1 MTNYINKI
9 LRWSGSAFMALLYP
23 LTTVCQKVFGKLID
37 RLIARLDSVNKVGY
51 FDDYF
56 ANHEN
61 PLLSGD
67 LHSAALKMYPQSKF
81 PTFYMKI
88 SKDLRKHIVVD
99 GRIRGSSY
107 LPAYTL
113 PQAYISNQLVE
124 DSKQAAMKSGLLIL
138 IVSFYAI
145 SSAAGYL
152 LFHSTLSTALP
163 AFELPPTIDDWG
175 QFPIYVGTQK
185 ALLYSTAILTL
196 ATKLFASLSVAVALI
211 VLPAAVVAV
220 LLALVT
226 FWGSWRYLIFKTM
239 DNHAEPL
246 RRETKESIVRWKHR
260 FEQRELEEQAYL
272 AQLNETKRV
281 GELESDLITIG
292 EATGHFNFR
301 GLLTGP
307 RQHQK
312 MKLSISDMFQNTIV
326 LGGTGSGKTR
336 TILLPVITQL
346 IRQQNKQDISL
357 YVTDAKAVLWKDVA
371 VIAEKFD
378 KQVQL
383 IGVEDNELGVDLLD
397 GISPS
402 FASDLI
408 KSVMRQLGGASADSF
423 WPDMASNMM
432 RHVFTVLRA
441 WERTKGGLDYAETSS
456 ERPYSLV
463 SAYRLALEAHD
474 IDGWMKEIEAD
485 ILGCIELDF
494 SAISDLA
501 KSDLYASMR
510 YLRATWPQIAK
521 DTRSGIESNITNAL
535 GNFEADV
542 RLREK
547 FASGE
552 KADITVGEFWGNK
565 ITCVNLPDSE
575 LGNAGKIIN
584 VFLKTL
590 LFSEAKR
597 RQSANPDIALKQQ
610 LAFIADE
617 YQSLITADVS
627 GISDAT
633 FPNISRSTGLFY
645 LVATQGI
652 VGLEQ
657 AIGQHAAANFMNNMR
672 NKIFLQIEESATM
685 NFAKMLAGKS
695 MRFQSFAGDHHES
708 FESMRRESGFDPVL
722 MGAAKLEH
730 GVSERAGLFTGLFN
744 SYRKFELSDVRKMF
758 EYQGGSSSLLNPN
771 NRSENN
777 RVEDKNSDY
786 MKSGN
791 EMTDVL
797 SESDLVQMGRTH
809 AYCFI
814 WRSGHSRQ
822 DIVKLTDISQFA

>member
-1 MTNYINKI
+1 MNNTIARL
-9 LRWSGSAFMALLYP
+9 LRMPFDALMALINP
-23 LTTVCQKVFGKLID
+23 LTVVAQKVFGKLID
-37 RLIARLDSVNKVGY
+37 KLLQRFYDVNKVGY

-56 ANHEN
+56 KNHEN
-61 PLLSGD
+61 PLLRGD
-67 LHSAALKMYPQSKF
+67 LHAAALNMYPKSRF
-81 PTFYMKI
+81 PTFYKMI
-88 SKDLRKHIVVD
+88 ADDLRKHIVVD
-99 GRIRGSSY
+99 GRIRGSGY

-113 PQAYISNQLVE
+113 PQSYISDQLVH
-124 DSKQAAMKSGLLIL
+124 DSKQAAMKSGFLIL
-138 IVSFYAI
+138 IVSFLAI
-145 SSAAGYL
+145 TLVASFNLFENVLSAAMLTYE
-152 LFHSTLSTALP
+152 LP
-163 AFELPPTIDDWG
+163 ASADDWG
-175 QFPIYVGTQK
+175 MFPVAIAFQK
-185 ALLYSTAILTL
+185 GLLYSSSFLAI
-196 ATKLFASLSVAVALI
+196 AAKLFASLSVAVALV
-211 VLPAAVVAV
+211 VLPAAAVAGMLGV
-220 LLALVT
+220 IT
-226 FWGSWRYLIFKTM
+226 FWGSWRYLIFKSM
-239 DNHAEPL
+239 DDYAAPL

-272 AQLNETKRV
+272 AQLNEVERV
-281 GELESDLITIG
+281 GEKEDDLVTIG

-307 RQHQK
+307 RQNQK
-312 MKLSISDMFQNTIV
+312 MKVAISDLFLNTIV

-346 IRQQNKQDISL
+346 IKQQDKQDLSL
-357 YVTDAKAVLWKDVA
+357 YVTDAKAVLWNDVA
-371 VIAEKFD
+371 AIAK
-378 KQVQL
+378 KLGKPIQV
-383 IGVEDNELGVDLLD
+383 IGVGENEFGVDLLD

-408 KSVMRQLGGASADSF
+408 KPVMRQLGGAAGDSF

-441 WERTKGGLDYAETSS
+441 WERTTGGLHYAESSS

-463 SAYRLALEAHD
+463 SAYRLALDAQN
-474 IDGWMKEIEAD
+474 IDGWMKQIEAD
-485 ILGCIELDF
+485 ILNCIENDF
-494 SAISDLA
+494 AAISDLA
-501 KSDLYASMR
+501 KSDLYASLR
-510 YLRATWPQIAK
+510 YLRSTWPMIAK

-552 KADITVGEFWGNK
+552 KVDITIDECWGNK

-590 LFSEAKR
+590 LFNKAKL
-597 RQSANPDIALKQQ
+597 RQSIDPDIAAKQQ
-610 LAFIADE
+610 LAFVADE

-645 LVATQGI
+645 IVATQGI

-685 NFAKMLAGKS
+685 NFAKMLAGKT
-695 MRFQSFAGDHHES
+695 MRFQSYDGGHHES

-722 MGAAKLEH
+722 RGAARLERA
-730 GVSERAGLFTGLFN
+730 VSEKAGLLTGLFN
-744 SYRKFELSDVRKMF
+744 SFGEFQLSVVRKMF
-758 EYQGGSSSLLNPN
+758 EYDGFNIPTLFNQNRDDDQ
-771 NRSENN
+771 RSEMN
-777 RVEDKNSDY
+777 
-786 MKSGN
+786 
-791 EMTDVL
+791 
-797 SESDLVQMGRTH
+797 
-809 AYCFI
+809 
-814 WRSGHSRQ
+814 
-822 DIVKLTDISQFA
+822 